1 MISETGDCKT
11 IIMMELPIST
21 LPLSWF
27 HQHTLLLLLLIL
39 GGCGGDWWSRGVPD
53 KQERGSPLLRFDAA
67 RCILKHQ
74 SCSDLP
80 YKSRYEYEDRLIMG
94 LVGPKKVPDGK
105 ETPLVQPLN
114 FRLPV
119 SIIIFC

>member
-1 MISETGDCKT
+1 
-11 IIMMELPIST
+11 MELPIST
-21 LPLSWF
+21 LPTSWF

-119 SIIIFC
+119 SIAIFAKG